1 MEVGV
6 TRRRCEMCGA
16 EAEIP
21 VDTLAALAAAP
32 HLIAEAVASAPKRR
46 GQGWSPGEVAAH
58 LADVELAFSW
68 RLRQAIADD
77 EPEVQ
82 SFDQDR
88 WAEALRYAE
97 RDVGLSLNAFTA
109 ARAANVE
116 LLRML
121 DEAGW
126 QRRFRHPEF
135 GRRSVRVLAEHI
147 SHHDLLHFR
156 QIQGE

>member
-1 MEVGV
+1 MEVEV

-16 EAEIP
+16 ETDMP
-21 VDTLAALAAAP
+21 VDTLGALAAAP
-32 HLIAEAVASAPKRR
+32 RLIAGAVESAPKRR
-46 GQGWSPGEVAAH
+46 GQGWSPAEVAAH
-58 LADVELAFSW
+58 LADNEVAFGW
-68 RLRQAIADD
+68 RLRQVIADG

-88 WAEALRYAE
+88 WAAELRYAK
-97 RDVGLSLNAFTA
+97 RDVGLSLNTYAA

-121 DEAGW
+121 DESGW
-126 QRRFRHPEF
+126 ERRFSHPEF
-135 GRRSVRVLAEHI
+135 GRRTLRVLAEHI
-147 SHHDLLHFR
+147 SHHDLLHLR